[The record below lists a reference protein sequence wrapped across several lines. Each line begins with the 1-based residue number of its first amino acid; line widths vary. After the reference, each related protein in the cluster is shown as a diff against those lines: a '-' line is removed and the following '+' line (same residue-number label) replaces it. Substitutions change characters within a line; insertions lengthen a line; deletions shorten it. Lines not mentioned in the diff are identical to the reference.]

1 VLMKNGAMA
10 TVGAIFVAIVFA
22 YVFARWISWTAR
34 VEDITPP
41 IIYALADQLETD
53 VGDFRQYSED
63 AVRTR
68 LFITLLFT
76 GVATL
81 VGILIDRILDG
92 FLKVFKLKLDEE
104 TLIFTFIAIFF
115 ITALY
120 VILLR
125 TPLLPYLFEVFSP
138 YDVSFSRN
146 DVIGMQGALVIGLL
160 IPLMYR
166 LTELSVRIYLK

>member
-1 VLMKNGAMA
+1 MKNGAVA
-10 TVGAIFVAIVFA
+10 TAGAIFMAIVFA

-34 VEDITPP
+34 IEDITPP
-41 IIYALADQLETD
+41 IVYALADRLNTD

-63 AVRTR
+63 TVRTR

-92 FLKVFKLKLDEE
+92 LLEVFELKLDVE
-104 TLIFTFIAIFF
+104 TLTFTFIAIFF
-115 ITALY
+115 IATLY
-120 VILLR
+120 TILLR
-125 TPLLPYLFEVFSP
+125 TQLLPYLFEVFSP

-146 DVIGMQGALVIGLL
+146 YVIGMQGALVIGLL